1 MPKNGNITG
10 QVFDEDVIKQIE
22 ARQNFLGARYR
33 TDANLIYSNNSN
45 AFLRL
50 ASSINVGTSASPIE
64 FTPKLNKDQQ
74 AFYDALTNNV
84 QKEAYLKSLKES
96 LNSPQAQVKA
106 QSDLL
111 SQGRNQLAERGI
123 DKNLTGMELAK
134 ACVLFGGTVGI
145 DNLLNPKFKYGIV
158 DNGGSGTYDY
168 VSTIAAY
175 GWGGISSKGFVP
187 MPSIESADVSF
198 FNRGALQK
206 ATVKIKVYSLEQLQ
220 IFDILYF
227 RIGYTMLLEWGHN
240 IWLDNDLENNPN
252 PINERREFATDPF
265 KLFFNEGSTQQDI
278 IKAVHS
284 QRKKENYNYDAML
297 GKVTNFTWKFNEDGS
312 YDIDLNLVG
321 LGDIIESLK
330 VNKANIVTD
339 KVELTPTQ
347 IDQKKQANITAGYK
361 VADAKEETAGDN
373 VTTATGA
380 LETKVN
386 DVNKE
391 LAKIVKNIKDRV
403 KLQPSKTTAT
413 DSFKANVTS
422 LNVTVG
428 QDEATNTAAG
438 AAIQGFEAQLT
449 AWRNAWVRETKK
461 SYGVYDSTFGSIV
474 EYLKGKA
481 EELRTQLRL
490 ITGEDLASVKDAEKA
505 AEQAKREADALRR
518 GLDAASQKLKR
529 DEEIRQLSPIASVE
543 SKNKT
548 ALNLRLYNW
557 RLDAQNGVD
566 KKNLFNLLLTANSAN
581 PSATGTPTLSL
592 NFYYVRL
599 GYFLE
604 WVESNL
610 LLYDPTKPPTPSNYE
625 RALQTGTLNNTSI
638 GNQIF
643 TIDTNPDTNFC
654 LRFPAQFSADPKV
667 CVIPSQYKDDNAEW
681 NILPELK
688 DYIVPD
694 NAYVGK
700 LMNIFVNIDYIA
712 GCLDQ
717 NTDVNGKTNLLKF
730 LTTIFNG
737 MNDVLGNVNK
747 MEPVF
752 DSENNQLKII
762 EGSSLEKIDELIAD
776 REKKDNNMAVF
787 QVYGIG
793 TTNNPYGSFITN
805 VDFQVQLPPNM
816 AAMATISAQSRG
828 NIVGENA
835 TGLSKLN
842 LGFTDRLI
850 TLKLDKDSIEGVET
864 GKADPKEIFKTN
876 IQAVSKFVNGLY
888 KDKLYAKDT
897 VESTRSSNRDVAL
910 YLTGN
915 DALDNKMP
923 SPFFIPFNLSLTMNG
938 LSGMRNYER
947 FSITEQILPYSYR
960 SGDQKGV
967 IDFLIKGISHSIK
980 DNKWE
985 TKIESL
991 TVGSNRKWKIKD
1003 LQ

>member
-33 TDANLIYSNNSN
+33 TDAHLIYGNNNN

-50 ASSINVGTSASPIE
+50 ASSINVGTSSSPIE
-64 FTPKLNKDQQ
+64 IQVSGSTV
-74 AFYDALTNNV
+74 NNTSA
-84 QKEAYLKSLKES
+84 QEA
-96 LNSPQAQVKA
+96 AT
-106 QSDLL
+106 SDLL
-111 SQGRNQLAERGI
+111 SQGKNQLKERGI
-123 DKNLTGMELAK
+123 NENLTGMELAK
-134 ACVLFGGTVGI
+134 ACVLFGGTVGV
-145 DNLLNPKFKYGIV
+145 DDKLNPKFKFGIV
-158 DNGGSGTYDY
+158 DNGGSAAYDY

-220 IFDILYF
+220 IFDVLYF

-240 IWLDNDLENNPN
+240 IWLDNDLKNNPN
-252 PINERREFATDPF
+252 PINERKEFTTDPF
-265 KLFFNEGSTQQDI
+265 KLFFTEGSSQQDI
-278 IKAVHS
+278 IKAIHR
-284 QRKKENYNYDAML
+284 QRQQENYNYDAML
-297 GKVTNFTWKFNEDGS
+297 GKVTNFTWKFNDDGS

-330 VNKANIVTD
+330 INKANIVTN
-339 KVELTPTQ
+339 KNELTPSQ
-347 IDQKKQANITAGYK
+347 IADKKQSNLDKAYK
-361 VADAKEETAGDN
+361 AADAQDTAAD
-373 VTTATGA
+373 
-380 LETKVN
+380 TKAQ
-386 DVNKE
+386 E
-391 LAKIVKNIKDRV
+391 AQQ
-403 KLQPSKTTAT
+403 KLQEKVTSVNAQLKKITDSIKSFVSQIKSKTTAT
-413 DSFKANVTS
+413 DNFKSNATG

-428 QDEATNTAAG
+428 TDAETNRAAGDAIRQFESQLSTWKNAWIRETDSTAAKYDAIFG
-438 AAIQGFEAQLT
+438 ANVSTIKAKVAQLK
-449 AWRNAWVRETKK
+449 AQYK
-461 SYGVYDSTFGSIV
+461 S
-474 EYLKGKA
+474 
-481 EELRTQLRL
+481 
-490 ITGEDLASVKDAEKA
+490 ITGKDLASVKDAESE
-505 AEQAKREADALRR
+505 AERIKKENEAKRR
-518 GLDAASQKLKR
+518 GLDAAAQKLKKE
-529 DEEIRQLSPIASVE
+529 EEIRQLSPVTSVE
-543 SKNKT
+543 TKNKT

-557 RLDAQNGVD
+557 RLDAQNGTD
-566 KKNLFNLLLTANSAN
+566 PKNLFKLLLTANSAN
-581 PSATGTPTLSL
+581 PSSTGAATLSL

-599 GYFLE
+599 GYLLE
-604 WVESNL
+604 WIEDNL
-610 LLYDPTKPPTPSNYE
+610 LLYDPTKPITPSDYE
-625 RALQTGTLNNTSI
+625 RALNNTNPSTS

-643 TIDTNPDTNFC
+643 TIDTNPEKNYC
-654 LRFPAQFSADPKV
+654 LRFPSQFSVDPKV
-667 CVIPSQYKDDNAEW
+667 CIIPSQYENEDKTITW
-681 NILPELK
+681 NVLPELK
-688 DYIVPD
+688 GYIVDENP
-694 NAYVGK
+694 YIGR
-700 LMNIFVNIDYIA
+700 LMNIFVNIDHVA
-712 GCLDQ
+712 GCLDK

-730 LTTIFNG
+730 LTSLFDDI
-737 MNDVLGNVNK
+737 NDALGNVNK
-747 MEPVF
+747 LEPIF

-762 EGSSLEKIDELIAD
+762 EGSSLENIDDIIAD
-776 REKKDNNMAVF
+776 VEKEKNNMAVF

-793 TTNNPYGSFITN
+793 TENTPYGSFITN

-816 AAMATISAQSRG
+816 AAMATISAQAKG

-842 LGFTDRLI
+842 KGFTDRLI
-850 TLKLDKDSIEGVET
+850 TLKLDKDSLEGVQT

-876 IQAVSKFVNGLY
+876 IQAVSKFVNTLY
-888 KDKLYAKDT
+888 KDKFYSKDT
-897 VESTRSSNRDVAL
+897 VDSTRSSNRDVAL

-915 DALDNKMP
+915 DALEDNMP
-923 SPFFIPFNLSLTMNG
+923 APFFIPFNLSLTMNG

-991 TVGSNRKWKIKD
+991 TVGSNRKWKIKN